1 MNGQSMEHNRHISI
15 TRTSDDGSI
24 TRTEVHITE
33 VSHATV
39 ESDGGMAVF
48 AAVGQVGAG
57 AGAGRRVGAAND
69 GAEESDMGGISGGD
83 DAGDAAD
90 TADTGKCFDPTS
102 CCSAREQAMIA
113 ALRAYLRPEVAPEC
127 LMAKLKATLDHCC
140 GEDGKR

>member
-1 MNGQSMEHNRHISI
+1 MNGQSMEHTRHISI

-33 VSHATV
+33 VSHTTV
-39 ESDGGMAVF
+39 EADGGMAVF
-48 AAVGQVGAG
+48 AAVGQVG

-69 GAEESDMGGISGGD
+69 GAEESDMGGVFGGD
-83 DAGDAAD
+83 DAGDTVDA
-90 TADTGKCFDPTS
+90 ADTGKCFDPTS